1 MADFA
6 LVPTSAL
13 GIEGDLR
20 VEGSGYRITDGL
32 ETAIRLSLFTDARA
46 QEGDDLPEGTGAFG
60 EDLRGWWGSAFL
72 SDSGE
77 MGSRLWT
84 LKRSALTAGTRQ
96 RARDYCLE
104 ALRWLIDLG
113 IAREVRVETE
123 VADAGVLKLGIEIE
137 RERETPARFAYLWEL

>member
-1 MADFA
+1 MSDFL

-20 VEGSGYRITDGL
+20 AAGYAYLETDGL
-32 ETAIRLSLFTDARA
+32 ETAIKLSLFTDRRA
-46 QEGDDLPEGTGAFG
+46 LEGDDLPQGTGAFG
-60 EDLRGWWGSAFL
+60 EDLRGYWADPYL
-72 SDSGE
+72 STGP

-84 LKRSALTAGTRQ
+84 LKRSSLTAATRQ

-113 IAREVRVETE
+113 IARSIEIETE
-123 VADAGVLKLGIEIE
+123 VAEAGVLKIGIVIE
-137 RERETPARFAYLWEL
+137 REARTPATYAYLWRL